1 MCVDMVY
8 GSIVRRVTGKNVNTL
23 ACYGLFAFAVYFLW
37 CDITF
42 FSQLAAERT
51 ELLASNKT
59 NIISKYSVKLRM
71 LPPLDQYVYLPLC
84 NWFNAAFAISE
95 ISWISP
101 NVVTLMH
108 FTVAVV
114 CGRFFSSTTLLVRRV
129 GCFLFEFRSFLD
141 ILDGVIYRA
150 QRGTTTFVSGW
161 GSMGYWIDG
170 MADVFGSLFIILGT
184 IYRYNKCPPLKNNS
198 NKIKKYKGKGKEAND
213 VESAAKLLSS
223 DVGSSEESTGELPG
237 VERHSRTYAIGI
249 CLFVTVTVVLR
260 SKLWDHFQQSYH
272 GLLGVP
278 RTDISSRKQLEILNY
293 PSTWLCQWLWRFHS
307 ADAFLSFSLC
317 AIFFDKL
324 WRWMR
329 FSVYAA
335 VPNLLIFGGICQLH
349 VMYVKSFLSA

>member
-1 MCVDMVY
+1 MVHQSMY
-8 GSIVRRVTGKNVNTL
+8 RLTGKHVTNL
-23 ACYGLFAFAVYFLW
+23 AFYVIFAFLTYFIW
-37 CDITF
+37 CDIGF
-42 FSQLAAERT
+42 YSRLAEERT
-51 ELLASNKT
+51 QILTSNQT
-59 NIISKYSVKLRM
+59 NVVSKFSVKLRM
-71 LPPLDQYVYLPLC
+71 LTHLDQYVYLPLC
-84 NWFNAAFAISE
+84 RWLNIHLGISKLP
-95 ISWISP
+95 WMSP
-101 NVVTLMH
+101 NLVTFMH
-108 FTVAVV
+108 FTIAVC
-114 CGRFFSSTTLLVRRV
+114 CGRFFGSSHLLFRRIA
-129 GCFLFEFRSFLD
+129 CILFEVRSCLD

-150 QRGTTTFVSGW
+150 QRGSTTFVSGW

-184 IYRYNKCPPLKNNS
+184 IYRYNKCPPLKNS
-198 NKIKKYKGKGKEAND
+198 NKINKYKGKGKEATD

-237 VERHSRTYAIGI
+237 VERHSRAYAIGI

>member
-1 MCVDMVY
+1 VCLRVDMVY

-59 NIISKYSVKLRM
+59 NIVSKYSVKLRM

-84 NWFNAAFAISE
+84 NWFNSEFAISE

-114 CGRFFSSTTLLVRRV
+114 CGRFFSSSTLLVRRV

-141 ILDGVIYRA
+141 ILDGVIYRT

-170 MADVFGSLFIILGT
+170 MADVFGSLFIMLGT
-184 IYRYNKCPPLKNNS
+184 LYRYNKCPPLKNHASKINKYNGTFKDNS
-198 NKIKKYKGKGKEAND
+198 DTEAATNFL
-213 VESAAKLLSS
+213 SADPGSENSS
-223 DVGSSEESTGELPG
+223 
-237 VERHSRTYAIGI
+237 VERHTKSYAFKI
-249 CLFVTVTVVLR
+249 CLYVTLMVVVR
-260 SKLWDHFQQSYH
+260 SRMWDHFQQVYR

-278 RTDISSRKQLEILNY
+278 RNDISAHKQLEILNY
-293 PSTWLCQWLWRFHS
+293 PSTWFLMWLWRFHC
-307 ADAFLSFSLC
+307 ADQFLTLSLIS
-317 AIFFDKL
+317 IFFDKL
-324 WRWMR
+324 WHWMR

-349 VMYVKSFLSA
+349 VMYVQSFLSASV